1 MPNSVTAQSFN
12 EYAQRIFLPYILS
25 KLHQAMQ
32 LDLVWGR
39 YDTDLYAVIAKYGKE
54 LRSGRWV
61 VQ

>member
-1 MPNSVTAQSFN
+1 
-12 EYAQRIFLPYILS
+12 
-25 KLHQAMQ
+25 MQ